1 MKTKKKAVKQ
11 EDAELAEEFLLL
23 KKRIAK
29 ADSRAW
35 LLDLE
40 KICKSWAMRR
50 FGNDNLED
58 LAKNGLLDGW
68 QPLLNEFAHAR
79 YGGGERDA
87 FQNKESW
94 KTASKLLNIQEDE

>member
-1 MKTKKKAVKQ
+1 
-11 EDAELAEEFLLL
+11 
-23 KKRIAK
+23 
-29 ADSRAW
+29 
-35 LLDLE
+35 
-40 KICKSWAMRR
+40 MRL

-58 LAKNGLLDGW
+58 LSKNVLLDCW
-68 QPLLNEFAHAR
+68 HLLLYEFAHAR